1 MCRPSCWSNFLS
13 FSKNVGKGRK
23 MLKILKSELRWY
35 LHARACLLLACLLAC
50 TQKLLASN
58 CESCWWVQVPLYASG
73 KVLESFEPT
82 WGIFRGNLCIVWP
95 HVSRTGPQRF
105 LHHPHQ
111 THPQFS
117 KDCSFNVSDPKKCV
131 QGPPREVY
139 LRSQEMCGRS
149 QEMGV
154 RSPQEMWMSRSQDM
168 CARFQ
173 QIGCEVFPKKC
184 VWGPKQC
191 VQGLKKCERS
201 QEMCARSQEM
211 WEVLRNVG

>member
-13 FSKNVGKGRK
+13 FSKNVGKERK
-23 MLKILKSELRWY
+23 LLKILKSELRWY

-50 TQKLLASN
+50 TQQLLDSN

-73 KVLESFEPT
+73 KDTRIIWAHMGNIQGESVHRVTSWFPHVFSKIPSPSPPNPPAVLERLFVH
-82 WGIFRGNLCIVWP
+82 C
-95 HVSRTGPQRF
+95 
-105 LHHPHQ
+105 
-111 THPQFS
+111 
-117 KDCSFNVSDPKKCV
+117 
-131 QGPPREVY
+131 
-139 LRSQEMCGRS
+139 LRSQEMCARS

-173 QIGCEVFPKKC
+173 EIGCEEVSPKKC
-184 VWGPKQC
+184 VWLGPKKC

-201 QEMCARSQEM
+201 
-211 WEVLRNVG
+211 